1 VAELYIITL
10 FVSELQCGVFHL
22 RLLFYRC
29 YTCYY
34 SLYINELEQRFNFLS
49 VFVSVSPRG
58 QFVCVSVGS
67 VVVLKFFCVFVFYE
81 YTVQYTMS
89 TKTVLLLLHKNI

>member
-1 VAELYIITL
+1 MAELYIITL

-22 RLLFYRC
+22 RSLFYQC

-49 VFVSVSPRG
+49 VFVSISPRG

-67 VVVLKFFCVFVFYE
+67 VVVLKFFLCFCV
-81 YTVQYTMS
+81 
-89 TKTVLLLLHKNI
+89 L